1 MTAIASTDDLHP
13 LREELERLPLAA
25 FHALGDAP
33 ARGVLAAFLPL
44 TNAHEMAIWIKDPDA
59 DRLVPVVDTTGPGG
73 VLEMKA
79 SQPLTSGIVSQVYR
93 ENARYLESG
102 IWRAKGHSPEV
113 DQALKQITQ
122 HEMCVPFRMAGRLV
136 GVMSAV
142 QLADARHL
150 ATTARWGFAQAHLDI
165 LAVAAEAMGIAME
178 RAWLAQRWQT
188 RPANAAGAA

>member
-1 MTAIASTDDLHP
+1 MGSTDELHP
-13 LREELERLPLAA
+13 LHAELERLPLTV
-25 FHALGDAP
+25 FHAMGDAP
-33 ARGVLAAFLPL
+33 VRGLLATFLPL
-44 TNAHEMAIWIKDPDA
+44 TNAHEMAIWIKDPEA
-59 DRLVPVVDTTGPGG
+59 ERLVPVVDSTGPGG

-79 SQPLTSGIVSQVYR
+79 SQPLSSGIVSQVYR

-142 QLADARHL
+142 QLADLRH
-150 ATTARWGFAQAHLDI
+150 ATTTARWGFTPAHLDI
-165 LAVAAEAMGIAME
+165 LAVAAEALGLAME
-178 RAWLAQRWQT
+178 RAWLAQRW
-188 RPANAAGAA
+188 RSSPVNPPGAA